1 MLPTFPIQIQFD
13 IEHAPET
20 RDVWAHPQARTLAL
34 LWRPCHVVDQYFW
47 SECLTLGREIATR
60 KPITA
65 DELRQCLAIH
75 TFSAR
80 SNFTPSD
87 IRAFADEAL
96 AYFTGTDVPYE
107 VHLLEKERP

>member
-47 SECLTLGREIATR
+47 SECLTLGREIAER
-60 KPITA
+60 KPTTA
-65 DELRQCLAIH
+65 DELCRCLDIH
-75 TFSAR
+75 TLSIR
-80 SNFTPSD
+80 SNFTRAD
-87 IRAFADEAL
+87 IRTFADEAL

-107 VHLLEKERP
+107 VHLLEKE